1 MPMPV
6 RESEA
11 LILRSFPL
19 GEADRLVSF
28 LSRTEGRM
36 RGVASG
42 ARRPKSRFGSTLELF
57 SYIRIWFYERETRE
71 LVRINQCELIES
83 FLEAQR
89 DYSVTLAF
97 GLMSEVT
104 EAVLGEHEVAEP
116 NFRLL
121 LVIARALKAGVKL
134 PLALAYFA
142 FWIVRLGGW
151 MPPLDRCSR
160 CGAALTARASMAKSG
175 LFCPNCA
182 LPGQRAI
189 SQEALQFARKM
200 STEKLE
206 QLMKADLP
214 VAALEE
220 LKDHMLNLIEQH
232 IEKKLQ
238 TRKMLAEA
246 LEPLT

>member
-1 MPMPV
+1 MPV

-28 LSRTEGRM
+28 LSRSEGRM
-36 RGVASG
+36 RGVAGG

-57 SYIRIWFYERETRE
+57 SYVRIWYYERETRE

-89 DYSVTLAF
+89 DYEISLALA
-97 GLMSEVT
+97 LMSEVT

-121 LVIARALKAGVKL
+121 LLIARAIKAGAKL

-142 FWIVRLGGW
+142 FWTVRLGGW
-151 MPPLDRCSR
+151 MPALDRCSR
-160 CGAALTARASMAKSG
+160 CGAPLTDRASMAKSG
-175 LFCPNCA
+175 LFCPNCT
-182 LPGQRAI
+182 LGQRAI
-189 SQEALQFARKM
+189 SQVALQLMRHMA
-200 STEKLE
+200 SGKLE
-206 QLMKADLP
+206 DLIK
-214 VAALEE
+214 VNFSTAGIEE
-220 LKDHMLNLIEQH
+220 VKDHMLNLIEQH
-232 IEKKLQ
+232 IEKKLK
-238 TRKMLAEA
+238 TRKMVADGS
-246 LEPLT
+246 